1 MNNWLGMLIGI
12 LKFILFIMIGF
23 SRVVTITR
31 MF

>member
-1 MNNWLGMLIGI
+1 MNNWLGMLIWI

-23 SRVVTITR
+23 SRAVTIAR